1 MSRPPLRMPPETP
14 RQPTCPENLFAP
26 PRRRAGSLPRRIGLP
41 ARFAHASG
49 ISWRTS
55 WLLSLRLLSRWR
67 SREEGFNGSGGWPWH
82 RRAFLLSLGLATWLT
97 LVGTPLA
104 AQTGDRL
111 LDRFFPVP
119 APSPAP
125 PPLALPDLPAVLP
138 VQVTVEQHNQ
148 AVRLNNQGVDALQ
161 AGQAGR
167 AASLFEQG
175 TRLNPGEVGLWKNLL
190 AAQRQEGRQ
199 PREII
204 KTALR
209 IMAMDPAEG
218 MAPYAAGMAYLDKL
232 KSPREALPFL
242 AEAVRRQPN
251 EPRFATALAS
261 AWDKAGFPDQALA
274 ILKEKAAEVGDDPYP
289 LYMLGN
295 LLMARGEFPAA
306 VRALRSARAKDTEGY
321 AHDAY
326 LRARFAAGDL
336 DGLAQEAT
344 DALHRFPRIINRA
357 SLERIL
363 FSLQSHEYDFVEE
376 VRVQIAN
383 PSDIRTFHFVLRFPP
398 DVPDHQKVEVKAAE
412 IETRGRR
419 VAVTWTGPDADGRFS
434 FPCAESPGATV
445 ILRVQ
450 YRIQVVP
457 WLGQRGPFRPASPPD
472 LDRLRADSKLSL
484 TDPRL
489 ERLLQRLAREPGNF
503 LQNAYR
509 AVGRG
514 LTYRENFED
523 RSVEW
528 ALDNPD
534 QCDCTEFARLLA
546 ALALK
551 RGIPTRVITGFL
563 VKEEF
568 LRGETNIGHAWCE
581 VYFRDKGWVPVDPT
595 LGVNLDWAY
604 FGNLL
609 SDQIVFDYEEEGRK
623 SRIGVDFV
631 STSSDVRVKITNTY
645 RVRLVR

>member
-1 MSRPPLRMPPETP
+1 MLRPIPRMSVTIAGRPAPSGMASPLPS
-14 RQPTCPENLFAP
+14 
-26 PRRRAGSLPRRIGLP
+26 RRRVPSMLFFI
-41 ARFAHASG
+41 
-49 ISWRTS
+49 
-55 WLLSLRLLSRWR
+55 
-67 SREEGFNGSGGWPWH
+67 
-82 RRAFLLSLGLATWLT
+82 LGLTALIM
-97 LVGTPLA
+97 LYGGPA
-104 AQTGDRL
+104 GAQSGDRL
-111 LDRFFPVP
+111 LDRFFPPPALAPVP
-119 APSPAP
+119 PTLTLPA
-125 PPLALPDLPAVLP
+125 LPAVLP
-138 VQVTVEQHNQ
+138 VQVSVEQHNQ
-148 AVRLNNQGVDALQ
+148 AVHLNNQGVDALQ
-161 AGQAGR
+161 AGRADQAV
-167 AASLFEQG
+167 SLFEQG
-175 TRLNPGEVGLWKNLL
+175 AQLNPGEVGLWKNLL
-190 AAQRQEGRQ
+190 AAQRQAERP

-204 KTALR
+204 QTALR

-218 MAPYAAGMAYLDKL
+218 MAPYAAGMAYLDQL

-289 LYMLGN
+289 LYLLGN
-295 LLMARGEFPAA
+295 LLVARGEFPAA
-306 VRALRSARAKDTEGY
+306 VRALRSAKAKDTEGY

-336 DGLAQEAT
+336 VGLDQETA
-344 DALHRFPRIINRA
+344 DALRRFPRILNRA

-363 FSLQSHEYDFVEE
+363 FSLQPHEYDFVEE

-383 PSDIRTFHFVLRFPP
+383 PADIRTFHFVLRFPP
-398 DVPDHQKVEVKAAE
+398 DVPDHQKVQVKAAE

-419 VAVTWTGPDADGRFS
+419 TAVTWTGPDADGRFS
-434 FPCAESPGATV
+434 FPCTESPGATV

-450 YRIQVVP
+450 YRLQVVP
-457 WLGQRGPFRPASPPD
+457 WLGQRGPFRPTAPPD
-472 LDRLRADSKLSL
+472 LERLRADPKLSL
-484 TDPRL
+484 ADPRL

-514 LTYRENFED
+514 LSYRENFED
-523 RSVEW
+523 RSVAW
-528 ALDNPD
+528 ALDHPD

-568 LRGETNIGHAWCE
+568 LRSETNVGHAWCE
-581 VYFRDKGWVPVDPT
+581 VHFRDKGWVPVDPT
-595 LGVNLDWAY
+595 LGVTLDWAY

-631 STSSDVRVKITNTY
+631 STTSDVGVKISNTY
-645 RVRLVR
+645 RVRLIR